1 MKSGN
6 YDELMDKFYGGKA
19 SAEEILLLKTEGL
32 LDEQD
37 IVYAEALNTER
48 EQKMDWEFED
58 FLNELP
64 ATKVVALPAHRIWVK
79 RMMAA
84 AAIIVVILTA
94 YVFWPQQNQPKE
106 IASVPVIHESVD
118 SNQELMAKSVLPAD
132 KIKYTAQSE
141 EKVKPETRKNRN
153 YAVQTRQQRPVKSIR
168 NKAQANENVE
178 TKTNVEDFLV
188 IVNGKPITN
197 EAEAIAI
204 TRESLGMFSRNL
216 TTTIDK
222 LKPISQIKIR
232 L

>member
-6 YDELMDKFYGGKA
+6 YDELMDKFYGRKA
-19 SAEEILLLKTEGL
+19 SAEEINLLKKEGL

-37 IVYAEALNTER
+37 ILYADALNSDR

-58 FLNELP
+58 FMNELP
-64 ATKVVALPAHRIWVK
+64 VAKIEATPVRSIWVK

-84 AAIIVVILTA
+84 AAMVAAILTA
-94 YVFWPQQNQPKE
+94 YVFWPQQHQPGE
-106 IASVPVIHESVD
+106 IASVTEIHKSVD
-118 SNQELMAKSVLPAD
+118 TNQKLIAKPVLPTD
-132 KIKYTAQSE
+132 EIKYTAQTD
-141 EKVKPETRKNRN
+141 EKVKTVSEKNRN
-153 YAVQTRQQRPVKSIR
+153 HGMKTSKQSQIKRMR
-168 NKAQANENVE
+168 NEAEENVE
-178 TKTNVEDFLV
+178 TKTNMEDFLV

-197 EAEAIAI
+197 EADAIAI

-216 TTTIDK
+216 TTTIDR